1 MKILY
6 GFPLKEHRESKILS
20 SFFDIQI
27 LQSTP
32 SRDFQSLIT
41 EAVVMAGTFQPG
53 RRNDV
58 PNLCWVR
65 TGAACLDHTMH
76 PEVVETDDITHH
88 MAGISACGADFLM
101 ELFCKNM
108 KRY

>member
-20 SFFDIQI
+20 RLFDIRI
-27 LQSTP
+27 LQSTL

-41 EAVVMAGTFQPG
+41 EAEVMAGTFHPG

-76 PEVVETDDITHH
+76 PEVVENDDVTHH
-88 MAGISACGADFLM
+88 MAGIFACGADFLM

-108 KRY
+108 NRY